1 MSVEDKLIAKG
12 WKKTSEFSGRISFTK
27 GDTYKLHGQGA
38 FLDLDTND
46 GTVKITT
53 TGSNFNM
60 DGPELRVLY
69 DGLYQNEDT
78 FNMICKLIDLKA

>member
-27 GDTYKLHGQGA
+27 GDIYKLHGHGA
-38 FLDLDTND
+38 FLDLNTND

-53 TGSNFNM
+53 TGDKFSR
-60 DGPELRVLY
+60 DGPELQVRY
-69 DGLYQNEDT
+69 NGFYQNEDT
-78 FNMICKLIDLKA
+78 FNMICKLIELKA